1 MSTDINAF
9 TSVTCSQ
16 VSLGHGLW
24 RLVDMF
30 YSAHDLVEENDCRLE
45 LMAMNE
51 DIVLQLS
58 KCFPLLRV
66 LLTISL
72 LHRQE
77 AMQQSYQELI
87 MRVPLVSY

>member
-1 MSTDINAF
+1 VQSQRKLAQSKLASDVLHHVTDINAF

-51 DIVLQLS
+51 DIV
-58 KCFPLLRV
+58 F
-66 LLTISL
+66 TA
-72 LHRQE
+72 E
-77 AMQQSYQELI
+77 
-87 MRVPLVSY
+87 